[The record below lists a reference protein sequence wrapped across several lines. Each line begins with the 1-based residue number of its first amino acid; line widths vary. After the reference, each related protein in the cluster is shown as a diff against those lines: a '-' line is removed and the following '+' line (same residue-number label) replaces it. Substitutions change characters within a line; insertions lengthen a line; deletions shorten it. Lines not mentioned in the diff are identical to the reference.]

1 MKCQRGINQCN
12 VASEKIIEVR
22 SNGMKV
28 RSNGRKVRSNGM
40 EVRSNGRYDPMEWK
54 YDPMEDRF
62 DPIGME
68 VRSNGNAPPY
78 TCFATEIEAPE
89 EETVPNSFR
98 SFLFENRRGP
108 QN

>member
-1 MKCQRGINQCN
+1 M
-12 VASEKIIEVR
+12 E
-22 SNGMKV
+22 
-28 RSNGRKVRSNGM
+28 RKYDRM
-40 EVRSNGRYDPMEWK
+40 EERYDLIEWK

-62 DPIGME
+62 HPIGME

-78 TCFATEIEAPE
+78 TCFATEEEA
-89 EETVPNSFR
+89 VPTTFR

>member
-1 MKCQRGINQCN
+1 
-12 VASEKIIEVR
+12 
-22 SNGMKV
+22 MKV
-28 RSNGRKVRSNGM
+28 RSK
-40 EVRSNGRYDPMEWK
+40 EKRYDPMEWKYDRMEERYDLIEWK

-68 VRSNGNAPPY
+68 VRSDGNAPPY

-89 EETVPNSFR
+89 EEAVPTTFR